1 MRDIR
6 LGSDVRT
13 RDGEKVGTVDQLVVH
28 PDTLEIVSVIVKEG
42 TLFTTD
48 RIIDM
53 EMVDRVDVNG
63 DVVLEISKDH
73 EQELPELATRRLVEP
88 SHNQYDRIVE
98 MGYLATPS
106 AHGQVML
113 FSEPV
118 DSSYAPAPDSP
129 FASAPADA
137 PVIQDE
143 DNLPP
148 NTVTIEEGTDV
159 VDRHGEKIGTVDE
172 IIYGQDRTIDAIVVS
187 EGWLFKHHVRIPGE
201 WIESAGHENVII
213 NRSAAEAE
221 EAGRIS

>member
-13 RDGEKVGTVDQLVVH
+13 NDGEKVGTVDQLVVH
-28 PDTLEIVSVIVKEG
+28 PDTLEVVSIIVKEG
-42 TLFTTD
+42 TFFTTD

-63 DVVLEISKDH
+63 DVVLEISRGH
-73 EQELPELATRRLVEP
+73 EQDLPELASRRVVEP
-88 SHNQYDRIVE
+88 SRDMFDRIAE
-98 MGYLATPS
+98 MGYLAMPS
-106 AHGQVML
+106 AAGQVLVM
-113 FSEPV
+113 SEPMS
-118 DSSYAPAPDSP
+118 DRYAPAPDSL
-129 FASAPADA
+129 FAPAPADA

>member
-13 RDGEKVGTVDQLVVH
+13 NDGEKVGTVDQLVVH
-28 PDTLEIVSVIVKEG
+28 PDTLEVVSIIVKEG
-42 TLFTTD
+42 TFFTTD

-63 DVVLEISKDH
+63 DVVLEISRGH
-73 EQELPELATRRLVEP
+73 EQDLPELASRRVVEP
-88 SHNQYDRIVE
+88 SRDMFDRIAE
-98 MGYLATPS
+98 MGYLAMPS
-106 AHGQVML
+106 AAGQVLVM
-113 FSEPV
+113 SEPMS
-118 DSSYAPAPDSP
+118 DRYAPAPDSL
-129 FASAPADA
+129 FAPAPADA

-172 IIYGQDRTIDAIVVS
+172 IIYANDRTIDAIVVS
-187 EGWLFKHHVRIPGE
+187 EGWLFRHHVRIPGD
-201 WIESAGHENVII
+201 WIESAGGESIII

-221 EAGRIS
+221 EAGRVD